1 MEAENNGSNN
11 SKETER
17 NQEDHSLRV
26 QKLHLQR
33 EEERT
38 EKGTAIMMDMEEL
51 FGPVISSYSRAQA
64 LEDGELV
71 DVTEMAKEAGF
82 VVPVA
87 VTRAVYALCTPPK
100 KSYESI
106 KGRLWDVLFLA
117 SIGCKGAARR
127 GDDRFQYKVKVGR
140 RTPVLI
146 CHIGPGD
153 DAEPVLTIMTPEDD

>member
-1 MEAENNGSNN
+1 M
-11 SKETER
+11 
-17 NQEDHSLRV
+17 QI
-26 QKLHLQR
+26 LQLQC
-33 EEERT
+33 EEEDT
-38 EKGTAIMMDMEEL
+38 EERGAILMDMEEL

-100 KSYESI
+100 KSYESL

-127 GDDRFQYKVKVGR
+127 GDDRFQFKVKIGR
-140 RTPVLI
+140 RTPALT

-153 DAEPVLTIMTPEDD
+153 DAEPVMTIMVPGDD